1 MKDAQ
6 CLKYQRTEYAKKI
19 RKLYESHKIQER
31 RCNMREW
38 TVKNNGI
45 CNTIS
50 TILKDNYVLVV
61 REVEYEK

>member
-38 TVKNNGI
+38 TVRNERRCESSI
-45 CNTIS
+45 CGC
-50 TILKDNYVLVV
+50 
-61 REVEYEK
+61 EV